1 MMKTRVFAVFADT
14 PIVFFAVVIGVALT
28 FRITVGVV
36 RDARAV
42 PVVVPTFATGSEPGL
57 AETKVDAAAQVT
69 ATPAP
74 SVEVGAAAKVQP
86 FGTPAPARVA
96 PKPRGHG
103 RKPNIRVL
111 HNFQP
116 PTTPEEIQA
125 ASVQ

>member
-1 MMKTRVFAVFADT
+1 MLLPASIRRAFHLMKTRVLAVFADT

-42 PVVVPTFATGSEPGL
+42 PVVVPTFATGPEPGL
-57 AETKVDAAAQVT
+57 AAADAAAQVT

-103 RKPNIRVL
+103 RKPIR
-111 HNFQP
+111 
-116 PTTPEEIQA
+116 
-125 ASVQ
+125 